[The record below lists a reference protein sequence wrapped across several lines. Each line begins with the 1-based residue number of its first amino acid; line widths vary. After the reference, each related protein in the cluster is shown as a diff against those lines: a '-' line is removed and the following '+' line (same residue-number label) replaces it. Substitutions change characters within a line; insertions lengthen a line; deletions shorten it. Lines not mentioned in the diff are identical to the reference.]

1 MYLSVV
7 SSLIKIFSFFQDDH
21 SRVFLA
27 NRRADYINANY
38 IDVRTFCFYS
48 LTNNDKIYRL
58 KQYDVL
64 QNVGQ
69 IVFFVF
75 REFEQQ
81 TSTLPLK
88 VFHLII
94 KTLKHKNRVFFV
106 DMLPNYFVIT
116 QCYPVIKSL
125 LYQLK

>member
-1 MYLSVV
+1 M
-7 SSLIKIFSFFQDDH
+7 
-21 SRVFLA
+21 
-27 NRRADYINANY
+27 
-38 IDVRTFCFYS
+38 
-48 LTNNDKIYRL
+48 TNNDKIYRL

-64 QNVGQ
+64 QHVVQ
-69 IVFFVF
+69 IVFFVL

-94 KTLKHKNRVFFV
+94 KTLKHKNRGFFV